1 MGTINRYNVAHW
13 LANPE
18 YYGNSSGGVQETQ
31 SEAGLVA
38 VSERTNKFGGPSTVN
53 DIRTATEVKGF
64 PFTIS
69 LFNTTE
75 LANFK
80 TNRQL
85 TLLINPKELNY
96 GSTQIVSNN
105 YSRGGFVNAIWGQ
118 SQPTL
123 VGSGNTAAFYGPV
136 HGLIGCDTKYTIK
149 GNDLPSTPPG
159 TYLVTK
165 SNSIGYANAMSFAS
179 LVRNNGCR
187 TLMND
192 KVTFSNSD
200 FSDFSKATS
209 MDRGAPVATIL
220 AGKTVNRVVHVMD
233 TVAITYG
240 GTTYLGSFNT
250 FSLDNTVDI
259 PFSLT
264 YSFEFVVS
272 GLLGD
277 QVEGHLNDGSNYSSG
292 IVIHTQGTQF
302 LENTIKLDPKK
313 AALAEKKASSST
325 NSSGGAGTTQPIAN
339 LSPPTNNPMDII
351 AAEQYVA
358 IKRING
364 QPTVNLEGLQKP
376 IWGMLPLVRKA
387 YEDAIP
393 EGVDKAKVS
402 WFPPTMTSGTDPFET
417 RSATTKHA
425 KGLAADFRIVNVN
438 DPRRP
443 TDIQSAEIIKN
454 RVVANLNKALAP
466 LQYYIK
472 RHSSPTDHIHI
483 QYNGKVSTANGGSGG
498 T

>member
-1 MGTINRYNVAHW
+1 MGTVSRYNVAHW
-13 LANPE
+13 LANPV
-18 YYGNSSGGVQETQ
+18 YYGNSSGGVQETS
-31 SEAGLVA
+31 SEAGLIA
-38 VSERTNKFGGPSTVN
+38 VSKRTNKFGEPSTVN
-53 DIRTATEVKGF
+53 DVRSASEVKGF

-69 LFNTTE
+69 VFNTDE
-75 LANFK
+75 LAKFK
-80 TNRQL
+80 TARQL

-105 YSRGGFVNAIWGQ
+105 YTRGGFVNAIWGQ

-123 VGSGNTAAFYGPV
+123 VGSGSTAAFYGPV
-136 HGLIGCDTKYTIK
+136 HGLIGSDTTYTVTDSDGK
-149 GNDLPSTPPG
+149 LVKN
-159 TYLVTK
+159 LVTK
-165 SNSIGYANAMSFAS
+165 SNSIAYANAMSFAS

-192 KVTFSNSD
+192 NVTFSNST
-200 FSDFSKATS
+200 SDLPGT
-209 MDRGAPVATIL
+209 MDRAAPVATAL

-264 YSFEFVVS
+264 YTFEFVVS

-313 AALAEKKASSST
+313 VAMANKQASSGT
-325 NSSGGAGTTQPIAN
+325 NSSGGAGTTQPIVN
-339 LSPPTNNPMDII
+339 LSSPVNDPADI
-351 AAEQYVA
+351 AKAEQYVA
-358 IKRING
+358 IKRVNG
-364 QPTVNLEGLQKP
+364 QPTVNLEGLRNP
-376 IWGMLPLVRKA
+376 VWDMLPLVRKA

-393 EGVDKAKVS
+393 EGVDKATVS

-417 RSATTKHA
+417 RKATSKHQQ
-425 KGLAADFRIVNVN
+425 GLAADFRVVTVN
-438 DPRRP
+438 DPRKP
-443 TDIQSAEIIKN
+443 NDLKAAEIIKN
-454 RVVANLNKALAP
+454 RVYVNLQKTLTP
-466 LQYYIK
+466 LQYYVL
-472 RHSSPTDHIHI
+472 RHSSPTDHFHI
-483 QYNGKVSTANGGSGG
+483 QYNGKVSTHNGGSGG
-498 T
+498 TW